1 MNYAGKKF
9 ETFEMN
15 FSWNAYLR
23 YINNKLGLI
32 LMKYFFF
39 FKSFRSIFGLDVR
52 ESKGEEERN

>member
-39 FKSFRSIFGLDVR
+39 FFLNRFDRS
-52 ESKGEEERN
+52 SASM